1 MTTWARDTQGALL
14 AHTGRHPSNRLLEVM
29 LVKAYVCLAVL
40 LSGCAYGFSDKWTND
55 AGGPPPVDAGKH
67 ETSAP
72 VYDAAAAYEASDL
85 PDVSQQQPCSLPL
98 ATGIPTCDTCLG
110 TSCCNEDDTCGG
122 DPDCMSFITCVDA
135 CIPSDGGVPDPTCES
150 TCQSIYPTGAN
161 ELSSLD
167 NCMSLQCRN
176 ECGGP

>member
-14 AHTGRHPSNRLLEVM
+14 AHTADALPKLRLEVM

-40 LSGCAYGFSDKWTND
+40 LSGCAYGFSDKWTYD
-55 AGGPPPVDAGKH
+55 AGGTPPHDAGKH

-72 VYDAAAAYEASDL
+72 MYDAAVPEASDL
-85 PDVSQQQPCSLPL
+85 PDVSQQQPCTLAL

-110 TSCCNEDDTCGG
+110 SSCCSEDDTCGG
-122 DPDCMSFITCVDA
+122 DPDCMSFINCMDA
-135 CIPSDGGVPDPTCES
+135 CIPTDGGVPDPQCES
-150 TCQSIYPTGAN
+150 TCQSSYPSGAN
-161 ELSSLD
+161 ELSALD
-167 NCMSLQCRN
+167 NCMSVQCRS